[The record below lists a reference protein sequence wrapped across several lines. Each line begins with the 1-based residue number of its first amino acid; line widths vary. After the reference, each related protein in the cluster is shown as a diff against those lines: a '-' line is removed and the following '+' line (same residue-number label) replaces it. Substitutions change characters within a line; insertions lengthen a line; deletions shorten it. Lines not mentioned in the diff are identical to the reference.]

1 MSNMKK
7 YYIAYGSNMDERQM
21 AARCRDAVLVGTGFI
36 QGYEL
41 LFKGSLTG
49 CYATIEPKAGGC
61 VPVTLWTISNA
72 DEKRLDRYEG
82 FPTFYY
88 KKDVKVQTENGT
100 ITGLVYIMHED
111 RHCGVPFP
119 WYYEQMDR
127 DYRKFGFDRTLLKKA
142 LDASKAGMA
151 GMRVKLIYME
161 DPQAPVPGTE
171 GTVQFIDDMGTI
183 HVAWDTGCSLGLVP
197 GVDEWKILK

>member
-1 MSNMKK
+1 MKK

-21 AARCRDAVLVGTGFI
+21 ATRCRDAVLVGTGFI

-49 CYATIEPKAGGC
+49 CYATIEPKEENM
-61 VPVTLWTISNA
+61 VPVTIWVISKA

-82 FPTFYY
+82 FPNFYY
-88 KKDVKVQTENGT
+88 KKDVEVQTAGRA

-111 RHCGVPFP
+111 RHCGMPFT

-127 DYRKFGFDRTLLKKA
+127 DYQKFGFDRAILKNA
-142 LDASKAGMA
+142 LAISKERMA

-161 DPQAPVPGTE
+161 DPQAPAPGTE
-171 GTVQFIDDMGTI
+171 GTVQYIDDLGTI
-183 HVAWDTGCSLGLVP
+183 QVAWDTGSSLGLVP

>member
-1 MSNMKK
+1 MKK

-21 AARCRDAVLVGTGFI
+21 AMRCRDAVLMGTGSI
-36 QGYEL
+36 QGYQL

-49 CYATIEPKAGGC
+49 CYATIEPKAGSC
-61 VPVTLWTISNA
+61 VPVTDWAISKA

-88 KKDVKVQTENGT
+88 KKDIEVQMEDGT

-111 RHCGVPFP
+111 RHCGMPFP
-119 WYYEQMDR
+119 WYYEQMER
-127 DYRKFGFDRTLLKKA
+127 DYWKFGFDRAILKKA
-142 LDASKAGMA
+142 LAISKERMA

-161 DPQAPVPGTE
+161 DPQAPAPGTE

>member
-1 MSNMKK
+1 MKK
-7 YYIAYGSNMDERQM
+7 YYIAYGSNMDEQQM
-21 AARCRDAVLVGTGFI
+21 AVRCRDAGLVGTGFI

-49 CYATIEPKAGGC
+49 CYATIEPKEEST
-61 VPVTLWTISNA
+61 VPVTVWAISKA

-88 KKDVKVQTENGT
+88 KKDIEVQMKDGA

-111 RHCGVPFP
+111 RHCGMPFP
-119 WYYEQMDR
+119 WYYEQMER
-127 DYRKFGFDRTLLKKA
+127 DYRKFGFDRAILKKA
-142 LDASKAGMA
+142 LEASKAGMA

-161 DPQAPVPGTE
+161 DPQAPALETE
-171 GTVQFIDDMGTI
+171 GTVQFIDDIGTI
-183 HVAWDTGCSLGLVP
+183 HVACDTGCSLGLVP
-197 GVDEWKILK
+197 GVDEWKILN

>member
-1 MSNMKK
+1 MTK

-21 AARCRDAVLVGTGFI
+21 ATRCREAVLVGTGII

-49 CYATIEPKAGGC
+49 CYATIEPKEESM
-61 VPVTLWTISNA
+61 VPVTIWAISKA
-72 DEKRLDRYEG
+72 DEKRLDHYEG

-88 KKDVKVQTENGT
+88 KKDVEVQMKDGT

-111 RHCGVPFP
+111 RHCGMPFP

-127 DYRKFGFDRTLLKKA
+127 DYQKFGFDRAILKKA
-142 LDASKAGMA
+142 LAISKERMA

-161 DPQAPVPGTE
+161 DPQAPAQGTE
-171 GTVQFIDDMGTI
+171 GTVQYIDDLGTI
-183 HVAWDTGCSLGLVP
+183 HVSWDTGCSLGLVP

>member
-1 MSNMKK
+1 MKK
-7 YYIAYGSNMDERQM
+7 YYIAYGSNMDEQQM
-21 AARCRDAVLVGTGFI
+21 AVRCRDAGLVGTGFI

-49 CYATIEPKAGGC
+49 CYATIEPKEEST
-61 VPVTLWTISNA
+61 VPVTVWAISKA

-88 KKDVKVQTENGT
+88 KKDIEVQMKDGA

-111 RHCGVPFP
+111 RHCGMPFP
-119 WYYEQMDR
+119 WYYEQMER
-127 DYRKFGFDRTLLKKA
+127 DYRKFGFDRVILKKA
-142 LDASKAGMA
+142 LEASKAGMA

-161 DPQAPVPGTE
+161 DLQAPALGTE
-171 GTVQFIDDMGTI
+171 GTVQFIDDIGTI

-197 GVDEWKILK
+197 GVDEWKILN

>member
-1 MSNMKK
+1 M
-7 YYIAYGSNMDERQM
+7 
-21 AARCRDAVLVGTGFI
+21 
-36 QGYEL
+36 
-41 LFKGSLTG
+41 
-49 CYATIEPKAGGC
+49 
-61 VPVTLWTISNA
+61 ISKA

-88 KKDVKVQTENGT
+88 KKNIEVQMKDGT

-111 RHCGVPFP
+111 RHCGMPFP

-127 DYRKFGFDRTLLKKA
+127 DYRKFGFDRSILKKA
-142 LDASKAGMA
+142 LEASKAGMA
-151 GMRVKLIYME
+151 GMRVKLLHME
-161 DPQAPVPGTE
+161 DPQAPTPGTE
-171 GTVQFIDDMGTI
+171 GTVQYIDDMGTI

>member
-1 MSNMKK
+1 MKK

-21 AARCRDAVLVGTGFI
+21 AVRCRDAVFVGTGRI

-49 CYATIEPKAGGC
+49 CYATIEPKAGSC
-61 VPVTLWTISNA
+61 VPVTLWMISKA

-88 KKDVKVQTENGT
+88 KKDIEVQMKDGT

-111 RHCGVPFP
+111 RHCGMPFP
-119 WYYEQMDR
+119 WYYDQMDR
-127 DYRKFGFDRTLLKKA
+127 DYRKFGFDRSILKKA
-142 LDASKAGMA
+142 LEASKAGMA
-151 GMRVKLIYME
+151 GMRVKLLHME
-161 DPQAPVPGTE
+161 DPQAPTPGTE
-171 GTVQFIDDMGTI
+171 GTVQYMDDMGTI

>member
-1 MSNMKK
+1 MKK
-7 YYIAYGSNMDERQM
+7 YYIAYGSNMDEQQM
-21 AARCRDAVLVGTGFI
+21 AVRCRDAGLVGTGFI

-49 CYATIEPKAGGC
+49 CYATIEPKEEST
-61 VPVTLWTISNA
+61 VPVTVWAISKA

-88 KKDVKVQTENGT
+88 KKDIEVQMKDGA

-111 RHCGVPFP
+111 RHCGMPFR
-119 WYYEQMDR
+119 WYYEQMER
-127 DYRKFGFDRTLLKKA
+127 DYRKFGFDRVILKKA
-142 LDASKAGMA
+142 LEASKAGMA

-161 DPQAPVPGTE
+161 DPQAPALETE
-171 GTVQFIDDMGTI
+171 GTVQFIDDIGTI

-197 GVDEWKILK
+197 GVDEWKILN

>member
-1 MSNMKK
+1 MKK

-21 AARCRDAVLVGTGFI
+21 AVRCRDAVLVGTGFI

-49 CYATIEPKAGGC
+49 CYATIEPKAGSC
-61 VPVTLWTISNA
+61 VPVTIWTISRT

-82 FPTFYY
+82 FPAFYY
-88 KKDVKVQTENGT
+88 KKDVKVQTGNGT

-111 RHCGVPFP
+111 RHCGMPFP

-127 DYRKFGFDRTLLKKA
+127 DYRKFGFDRAILKKA
-142 LDASKAGMA
+142 LATSKAGMA

-161 DPQAPVPGTE
+161 DLQAPAPGTE
-171 GTVQFIDDMGTI
+171 GTVRYVDDLGTL
-183 HVAWDTGCSLGLVP
+183 HVAWDTGSSLGLVP
-197 GVDEWKILK
+197 GVDTWKILK